1 MVVVNNL
8 YDITGDEQYLLKG
21 NDIGTMQ
28 SDSPRVSPDKLSS
41 GCVVVPES
49 GWGNWESN

>member
-1 MVVVNNL
+1 MTLLATSN
-8 YDITGDEQYLLKG
+8 YLLKG

-28 SDSPRVSPDKLSS
+28 SIPKYPQISCRQVD
-41 GCVVVPES
+41 VVVPES